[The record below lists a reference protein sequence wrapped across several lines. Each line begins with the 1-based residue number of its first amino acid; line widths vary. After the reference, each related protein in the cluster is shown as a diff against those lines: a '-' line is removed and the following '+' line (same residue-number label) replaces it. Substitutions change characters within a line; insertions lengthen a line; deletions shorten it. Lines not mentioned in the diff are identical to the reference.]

1 MNKERMLNDVKYARE
16 CFDRSTRVLKEEH
29 SGHAPAADMYTVAAQ
44 VAHVALSIDWF
55 IDGATKP
62 SGFNMEF
69 EEHDRQA
76 RAVKSLAAAR
86 RTADAAFTR
95 LIDFIESNTQV
106 YLDAP
111 MTAGPLMIGDP
122 RNSIVLGCIEHTAH
136 HRGALTVYSRTLGL
150 VPVMPYMEPQP
161 A

>member
-1 MNKERMLNDVKYARE
+1 
-16 CFDRSTRVLKEEH
+16 
-29 SGHAPAADMYTVAAQ
+29 MYSAAAQ
-44 VAHVALSIDWF
+44 VAHIALTIDWF

-62 SGFNMEF
+62 TGFNMDF
-69 EEHDRQA
+69 EEHDRHA
-76 RAVKSLAAAR
+76 HAVKSLAEAR
-86 RTADAAFTR
+86 RQLDKAFAR
-95 LIDFIESNTQV
+95 LLDFIEANSQA

-111 MTAGPLMIGDP
+111 MTAGPLMVGAP
-122 RNSIVLGCIEHTAH
+122 RSTIVSGIVEHTAH

>member
-1 MNKERMLNDVKYARE
+1 MKKERMLNDVIFMKE
-16 CFDRSTRVLKEEH
+16 CFARSTRVLKEEH
-29 SGHAPAADMYTVAAQ
+29 SAHRPVPAMLSVAGQ
-44 VAHVALSIDWF
+44 VAHIAVVTEWF

-62 SGFNMEF
+62 SGFDMNF
-69 EEHDRQA
+69 AEHDA
-76 RAVKSLAAAR
+76 RAEAVKSLAAAR
-86 RTADAAFTR
+86 KQLDTAFAR
-95 LIDFIESNTQV
+95 LTDFIQSNTQE

-111 MTAGPLMIGDP
+111 MTAGPLMIGEP
-122 RNSIVLGCIEHTAH
+122 RNAIIMGIIEHTSH

>member
-1 MNKERMLNDVKYARE
+1 MNKERMLNDVKYAKE

-55 IDGATKP
+55 IDGATKA
-62 SGFNMEF
+62 SGFSMDF

-76 RAVKSLAAAR
+76 RAVTSLAAAR
-86 RTADAAFTR
+86 RMSDKAFAR
-95 LIDFIESNTQV
+95 LIDFIASNTQA
-106 YLDAP
+106 YHDAAMP
-111 MTAGPLMIGDP
+111 DGPIMP
-122 RNSIVLGCIEHTAH
+122 REPRHAIVLGCIEHTAH

>member
-1 MNKERMLNDVKYARE
+1 MSKQQMLNDVQYAKD

-29 SGHAPAADMYTVAAQ
+29 SGHMPAPDMYTVAAQ
-44 VAHVALSIDWF
+44 VAHVALSIEWF

-62 SGFNMEF
+62 TGFNMEF

-86 RTADAAFTR
+86 KMTDKAFAR
-95 LIDFIESNTQV
+95 LIDFVKSNTEA
-106 YLDAP
+106 YLDAAMP
-111 MTAGPLMIGDP
+111 DGPIMPGEP
-122 RNSIVLGCIEHTAH
+122 RSAIVFGCIEHTAH

-150 VPVMPYMEPQP
+150 TPIMPYMEPQT

>member
-1 MNKERMLNDVKYARE
+1 MSKERMLNDVKYAKE

-29 SGHAPAADMYTVAAQ
+29 SGHQPAPDMYTAAAQ

-62 SGFNMEF
+62 TGFNMEF

-86 RTADAAFTR
+86 RMSDKAFAR
-95 LIDFIESNTQV
+95 LTDFIQSNTQA

-111 MTAGPLMIGDP
+111 MPEGPIMPGEP
-122 RNSIVLGCIEHTAH
+122 RSAIVLGCIEHTAH

-150 VPVMPYMEPQP
+150 TPIMPYMEPQP

>member
-1 MNKERMLNDVKYARE
+1 MKKERLQNEVKFTKE
-16 CFDRSTRVLKEEH
+16 HFDRSTRVLKEEH
-29 SGHAPAADMYTVAAQ
+29 SGHMPAPDMYTVAGQ
-44 VAHVALSIDWF
+44 VAHVALTIDWF

-62 SGFNMEF
+62 SGFNMDF
-69 EEHDRQA
+69 AEHDRQA
-76 RAVKSLAAAR
+76 RATKSLAAAR
-86 RTADAAFTR
+86 KQLDKAFAR
-95 LIDFIESNTQV
+95 LTDFIQSNTQE

-111 MTAGPLMIGDP
+111 MTAGPLMMGES
-122 RNSIVLGCIEHTAH
+122 RYTIVMGIVEHTSH